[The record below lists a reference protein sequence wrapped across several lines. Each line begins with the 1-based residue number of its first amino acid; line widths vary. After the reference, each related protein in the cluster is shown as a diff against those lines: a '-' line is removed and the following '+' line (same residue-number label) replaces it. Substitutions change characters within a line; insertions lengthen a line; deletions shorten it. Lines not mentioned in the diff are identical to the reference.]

1 MLGSAAFDMSV
12 DYIIYSPLSPAK
24 LAELVETC
32 QRRVDEWYLDH
43 EERDDQWGE
52 FFLGG
57 DPPSP
62 GDAASMVH
70 DSDGVVAPVD
80 SEKTAAVLERL
91 ASIKSAITIERPGNI
106 DVDRMQVSILKFL
119 LEGAGAGLVQLVD
132 AIELSEVILEEVA
145 TREGAAGFGDEAA
158 HERHLAEDA
167 EAAVPEPLAADGP
180 VDPVFRAVFNLLA
193 ELQRDGSLDVEPH
206 FDAERATESIIR
218 ALSKT
223 GGRDVGGTVA
233 KVLLK
238 ARGVEELYLDDDEL
252 AKKFEALGRVE

>member
-1 MLGSAAFDMSV
+1 MSA
-12 DYIIYSPLSPAK
+12 DYIIYSPHPPAK
-24 LAELVETC
+24 LAELVEAC
-32 QRRVDEWYLDH
+32 QQRVDEWYLDH
-43 EERDDQWGE
+43 ESREDQWGE

-57 DPPSP
+57 EIPSP
-62 GDAASMVH
+62 GDAAAMVF
-70 DSDGVVAPVD
+70 DEDGVVAPVD
-80 SEKTAAVLERL
+80 SPKTTQILERL
-91 ASIKSAITIERPGNI
+91 GSMRSAITIEHPGNI
-106 DVDRMQVSILKFL
+106 DVDRMQVSILTFL
-119 LEGAGAGLVQLVD
+119 LEGAGDGLIQLVD
-132 AIELSEVILEEVA
+132 VIELSEMVLAEIA

-167 EAAVPEPLAADGP
+167 EATIPEPLAADGP

-193 ELQRDGSLDVEPH
+193 ELQRDGSLDVQPH

-218 ALSKT
+218 ALSKS

-252 AKKFEALGRVE
+252 AKKIEALGRVE